1 MAGEWLFNTEFELVP
16 DLKCSRFSQ
25 IYLVHVLYINV
36 RLNKIECV
44 FFVCVIFLTMLLV

>member
-25 IYLVHVLYINV
+25 IYLVHVLCTYMSILTKLNV
-36 RLNKIECV
+36 FSL
-44 FFVCVIFLTMLLV
+44 FVLFS